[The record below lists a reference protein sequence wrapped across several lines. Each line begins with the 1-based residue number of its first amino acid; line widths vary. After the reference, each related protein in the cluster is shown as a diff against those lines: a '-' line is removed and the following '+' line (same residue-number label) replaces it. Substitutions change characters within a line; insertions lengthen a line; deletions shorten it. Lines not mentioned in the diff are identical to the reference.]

1 MFQSLSFKNRAF
13 ETTWLVFLVLY
24 CISVFVS
31 KSGLSIFGGLL
42 ILQSLFVIDW
52 QDLKQHRKELLV
64 FVALYPLAVFLAFFS
79 NGGATSA
86 LKTAASWPWVL
97 LALPAY
103 VVLGRKKDQKVAL
116 VASCVGLVVSCGK
129 ALVIFFTQFQGHFDS
144 SVRVASF
151 WDISRWGVFLAAS
164 IVGLLAL
171 IVYFSDRKN
180 SKLAYIL
187 QALLGLAAVCLVFS
201 NTRGPWVSAAIGG
214 LVMTVLFPRLLKMVA
229 ALGVIVVLALV
240 SNQGI
245 RDRAFSI
252 VNVQKTED
260 GRITSTDRSN
270 EGRLNMWEVGQEF
283 FWEQPWFGTG
293 FENGE
298 QYLRDYIERRGPEYH
313 DKYVTT
319 EFSFR
324 DQHSSYLTM
333 LVQMGGIFSAVFW
346 AVCLRFGFLFLKSY
360 FQTRSL
366 WAGAVLALMASFVF
380 IFVFYSS
387 VLSYEMVAL
396 FPFVALIPKKTA

>member
-1 MFQSLSFKNRAF
+1 MFQSFTFKNRAF
-13 ETTWLVFLVLY
+13 ESNWIVFLTLF

-42 ILQSLFVIDW
+42 ILQSLFVVDW
-52 QDLKQHRKELLV
+52 QELKVNRKELLV
-64 FVALYPLAVFLAFFS
+64 FVGLYPLAILLAFFS
-79 NGGATSA
+79 NGGAASA

-97 LALPAY
+97 LALPTY
-103 VVLGRKKDQKVAL
+103 VVFQRKKDQKVVL
-116 VASCVGLVVSCGK
+116 LASCVGLLVACLK
-129 ALVIFFTQFQGHFDS
+129 ALSIFMTQFGGHFDS

-164 IVGLLAL
+164 IVGLLGM
-171 IVYFSDRKN
+171 IVYFSDKKARKM
-180 SKLAYIL
+180 AYAM
-187 QALLGLAAVCLVFS
+187 QALLVLAALCLVLS

-229 ALGVIVVLALV
+229 ALGVIVVIALA

-245 RDRAFSI
+245 RDRALSI

-260 GRITSTDRSN
+260 GRITSSDRSN

-298 QYLRDYIERRGPEYH
+298 RYLRDYIERRGPEY
-313 DKYVTT
+313 KERYVTT

-333 LVQMGGIFSAVFW
+333 LVQMGGVFSVIFW
-346 AVCLRFGFLFLKSY
+346 GVCLWFVFMFAKSY

-366 WAGAVLALMASFVF
+366 YAGSVLALMASFAF